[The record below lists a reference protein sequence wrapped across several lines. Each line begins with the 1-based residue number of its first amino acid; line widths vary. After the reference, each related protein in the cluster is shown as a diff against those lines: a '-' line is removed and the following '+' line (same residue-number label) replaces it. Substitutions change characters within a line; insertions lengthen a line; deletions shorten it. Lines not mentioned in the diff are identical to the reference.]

1 MNDYKSRYNFSLE
14 RIKVKD
20 ELIKALEDE
29 VKELKDFV
37 DSFDWVIW
45 GNHALT
51 GTCTRLTDDQIK
63 LLESER
69 AKIK

>member
-1 MNDYKSRYNFSLE
+1 MSDYSLRE
-14 RIKVKD
+14 LEKLYYD
-20 ELIKALEDE
+20 ELGKRKALETE